1 MDVKNKIRQR
11 CKKIANAKEDKKKLY
26 EAKEWYTCRALLGN
40 Q

>member
-1 MDVKNKIRQR
+1 MDVKKRIREH
-11 CKKIANAKEDKKKLY
+11 CKKIDNAKQRKKELY